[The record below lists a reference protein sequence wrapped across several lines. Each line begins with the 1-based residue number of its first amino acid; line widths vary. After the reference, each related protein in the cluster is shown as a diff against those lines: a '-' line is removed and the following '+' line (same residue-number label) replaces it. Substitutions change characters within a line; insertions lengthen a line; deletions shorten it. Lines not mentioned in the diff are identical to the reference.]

1 MYARK
6 LSFVALMAVLISVCA
21 WITIPFTIP
30 FTMQTFAVFCAVLIL
45 GGKYGTM
52 AIGLYIL
59 LGAVG
64 LPVFS
69 GFAGGIGHILGPTG
83 GYIIG
88 FIFVG
93 LIFQLCEPWIRA
105 KTWLKFACL
114 LVGLFVCYLTGT
126 LWFAQVKAFAGEEL
140 SYLYIATVCVFPY
153 IVPDILKLLLALF
166 ISGRVRGAML
176 RMEVFNKP
184 TDTL

>member
-6 LSFVALMAVLISVCA
+6 LSFVALMAVVISVCS
-21 WITIPFTIP
+21 WITIPFTVP

-52 AIGLYIL
+52 SIGLYIL

-83 GYIIG
+83 GYILGFLFIG
-88 FIFVG
+88 FLFT
-93 LIFQLCEPWIRA
+93 LCEPYIRG
-105 KTWLKFACL
+105 KKVLVFICL
-114 LVGLFVCYLTGT
+114 LMGLFVCYLIGT
-126 LWFAQVKAFAGEEL
+126 LWFAQVKSAGGEEL
-140 SYLYIATVCVFPY
+140 SLLSIIAVCVLPY
-153 IVPDILKLLLALF
+153 IIPDVLKLLLAMF
-166 ISGRVRGAML
+166 IYGRIRGAML
-176 RMEVFNKP
+176 RMEVFEMP
-184 TDTL
+184 TEK